1 MIVYL
6 TEQGSELVKVGRN
19 LVIKKGE
26 YSHTIF
32 THAVSQIVII
42 GNIKITHPAIVLI
55 FKFGIDA
62 VFLAQNG
69 KYIGR
74 LAQEEPKNIFLRRK
88 QFLLSEDK
96 EFCLKTS
103 KSIVIGKLTNLITVL
118 MRISRTKKSSIAKD
132 KAGQIRMLLN
142 DIGEAKSVDSVR
154 GYEGRGSALYFS
166 ALQYGLTKDWGFTK
180 RVRRPPTDPVNS
192 LLSLLYTFLMNK
204 VYIAIRLASLEP
216 YVGTLHTLDYGRYSL
231 VFDLMEEFRPIIA
244 DTLMLS
250 ILNLEILN
258 DSSFERE
265 EVSPIEEAKE
275 EGEISDLSK
284 VVNDP
289 IGLMRPYT
297 LDDDFTPLPEHR
309 VSEILEENI
318 NTTGKYPIKIVD
330 TSIRKVIE
338 AFEKKLST
346 KFYHSLAGK
355 ELTYLDAINFQA
367 RYYRRVIEG
376 DVGEYVPL
384 LLR

>member
-1 MIVYL
+1 MIIYL
-6 TEQGSELVKVGRN
+6 TEQGSELTKEGHH
-19 LVIKKGE
+19 LVVRKGE

-32 THAVSQIVII
+32 THKVSQIVAI
-42 GNIKITHPAIVLI
+42 GNIKISHEALVQI
-55 FKFGIDA
+55 FSVGVDM

-74 LAQEEPKNIFLRRK
+74 LACEEPKNIFLRRK
-88 QFLLSEDK
+88 QFLLSDNG
-96 EFCLKTS
+96 EFSLKIA

-118 MRISRTKKSSIAKD
+118 MRIQRTKNAPQAKD
-132 KAGQIRMLLN
+132 KANQIRMLLKN
-142 DIGEAKSVDSVR
+142 VEDATSVDSVR
-154 GYEGRGSALYFS
+154 GYEGRGSQLYFS
-166 ALQYGLTKDWGFTK
+166 ALKYGLKNDYGFTK

-216 YVGTLHTLDYGRYSL
+216 YIGTLHTLDYGRYSL

-250 ILNLEILN
+250 LFNLEILK
-258 DSSFERE
+258 DSSFEKE
-265 EVSPIEEAKE
+265 ITTPLEEAKE
-275 EGEISDLSK
+275 EGNEDEISK
-284 VVNDP
+284 AINDP

-297 LDDDFTPLPEHR
+297 LDDNFTPLPEQR
-309 VSEILEENI
+309 VSEELEDNV
-318 NTTGKYPIKIVD
+318 NSTGKYPVKLKPDAIK
-330 TSIRKVIE
+330 KVIE
-338 AFEKKLST
+338 AFEKKIST
-346 KFYHSLAGK
+346 KFYHPLAGK
-355 ELTYLDAINFQA
+355 DLTYEDAINFQA

-376 DVGEYVPL
+376 EVGEYVPL

>member
-1 MIVYL
+1 MIIYL
-6 TEQGSELVKVGRN
+6 TEQGSELTKEGHH
-19 LVIKKGE
+19 LVVRKGE

-32 THAVSQIVII
+32 THKVSQIVAI
-42 GNIKITHPAIVLI
+42 GNIKISHQALVQI
-55 FKFGIDA
+55 FSVGVDM

-74 LAQEEPKNIFLRRK
+74 LACEEPKNIFLRRK
-88 QFLLSEDK
+88 QFLLSDNS
-96 EFCLKTS
+96 EFSLKIA

-118 MRISRTKKSSIAKD
+118 MRIQRTKNAPQAKD
-132 KAGQIRMLLN
+132 KANQIRMLLKN
-142 DIGEAKSVDSVR
+142 VEDATSVDSVR
-154 GYEGRGSALYFS
+154 GYEGRGSQLYFS
-166 ALQYGLTKDWGFTK
+166 ALKYGLKNDYGFTK

-216 YVGTLHTLDYGRYSL
+216 YIGTLHTLDYGRYSL

-250 ILNLEILN
+250 LFNLEILK
-258 DSSFERE
+258 DSSFEKE
-265 EVSPIEEAKE
+265 ITTPLEEAKE
-275 EGEISDLSK
+275 EGNEDEISK
-284 VVNDP
+284 AINDP

-297 LDDDFTPLPEHR
+297 LDDNFTPLPEQR
-309 VSEILEENI
+309 VSEELEDNV
-318 NTTGKYPIKIVD
+318 NSTGKYPVKLKPDAIK
-330 TSIRKVIE
+330 KVIE
-338 AFEKKLST
+338 AFEKKIST
-346 KFYHSLAGK
+346 KFYHPLAGK
-355 ELTYLDAINFQA
+355 DLTYEDAINFQA

-376 DVGEYVPL
+376 EVGEYVPL

>member
-1 MIVYL
+1 MIIYL
-6 TEQGSELVKVGRN
+6 TEQGSELTKEGRH
-19 LVIKKGE
+19 LVVRKGE

-32 THAVSQIVII
+32 THKVSQIVAI
-42 GNIKITHPAIVLI
+42 GNIKISHQALVQI
-55 FKFGIDA
+55 FSVGVDM

-74 LAQEEPKNIFLRRK
+74 LACEEPKNIFLRRK
-88 QFLLSEDK
+88 QFLLSDNG
-96 EFCLKTS
+96 EFSLKIA

-118 MRISRTKKSSIAKD
+118 MRIQRTKNAPQAKD
-132 KAGQIRMLLN
+132 KANQIRMLLKN
-142 DIGEAKSVDSVR
+142 VEDATSVDSVR
-154 GYEGRGSALYFS
+154 GYEGRGSQLYFS
-166 ALQYGLTKDWGFTK
+166 ALKYGLKNDYGFTK

-216 YVGTLHTLDYGRYSL
+216 YIGTLHTLDYGRYSL

-250 ILNLEILN
+250 LFNLEILK
-258 DSSFERE
+258 DSSFEKE
-265 EVSPIEEAKE
+265 ITTPLEEAKE
-275 EGEISDLSK
+275 EGNEDEISK
-284 VVNDP
+284 AINDP

-297 LDDDFTPLPEHR
+297 LDDNFTPLAEQR
-309 VSEILEENI
+309 VSEELEDNV
-318 NTTGKYPIKIVD
+318 NSTGKYPVKLKPDAIK
-330 TSIRKVIE
+330 KVIE
-338 AFEKKLST
+338 AFEKKIST
-346 KFYHSLAGK
+346 KFYHPLAGK
-355 ELTYLDAINFQA
+355 DLTYEDAINFQA

-376 DVGEYVPL
+376 EVGEYVPL